1 MTPSPRLALLA
12 LGTAVLPVPMA
23 LTPLPAATGAGP
35 PTHEV
40 AVTTSVGSVSTWPA
54 YAASVPRFALDP
66 TAGNDGSVVVTAST
80 SDPGG
85 VVRIDGRPVASGHH
99 TRLTGLRPGDEISVM
114 IDDRAGHSAQSW
126 IYLPSTFPHLST
138 TGALTPDSATGSDHV
153 FVTLGNFLT
162 TTPYETVVDGNGVP
176 SWFEQGNGSDLK
188 PVDLGATRYQIA
200 RKAAGGGYAIDELDS
215 HFGTIRSHQLDGI
228 PASTDF
234 HDSELLPGGQT
245 LLLGYH
251 GASRNGHGYFDAVI
265 QIVDADGHT
274 TFSWDSKDYVDP
286 SEAYVDGGIGDYA
299 HINSLQYLPNSDI
312 LASFRNLGQVMR
324 IAGPDDPDYST
335 GHVIWRL
342 GGQRN
347 DFTFVDDPYGGNCA
361 QHMVRLLPNG
371 HLMLFD
377 NGSRADP
384 TGPIGPQSADM
395 CPDPQNPG
403 GARIARPQT
412 RIAEYDLDE
421 QAHTATLVWQF
432 VPTDRYAAFAG
443 SQQRLADGD
452 TFVGWA
458 QANDANGQPV
468 VEPVASLVS
477 ATPEEVWALY
487 AGGWFSYRAFLGPA
501 PDAVAP
507 TVDVTSPKPATDYVE
522 GQHVVA
528 DFGCTDTGGSD
539 LDTCTGSTD
548 DGAALNMKPGRH
560 TLKVTATDVAGNR
573 TTRRVHYHVAARSRP
588 DARVRAASGTWVG
601 DDVYGGWHHQHV
613 AVRQAR
619 AGAVRTRVSLQNDGA
634 AADRLLVAGAAGT
647 RHFAVRYRHD
657 GRNVTSEVLAGTLHT
672 GRLGPGA
679 TYTLTV
685 VTVRTQSAAP
695 GQKRVFTVRATSRSS
710 ARHDTVAVVA
720 HAVR

>member
-1 MTPSPRLALLA
+1 MRRLAVGAA
-12 LGTAVLPVPMA
+12 LVLVPMA
-23 LTPLPAATGAGP
+23 LTTVPVAAHADA
-35 PTHEV
+35 PTH
-40 AVTTSVGSVSTWPA
+40 AVVVSTSVGSVSTWPA

-66 TAGNDGSVVVTAST
+66 TADNDGSMVVTAST
-80 SDPGG
+80 SDPNG
-85 VVRIDGRPVASGHH
+85 VVRIDGRPVTSGQD
-99 TRLTGLRPGDEISVM
+99 TPVAGLQPGDEISVV
-114 IDDRAGHSAQSW
+114 IDDSAGHSVQSW

-138 TGALTPDSATGSDHV
+138 TGTFEPDSATGSDHV
-153 FVTLGNFLT
+153 FVTLGTFLT
-162 TTPYETVVDGNGVP
+162 TTPYEMVLDGNGVP
-176 SWFEQGNGSDLK
+176 SWFEQGSGSDLK
-188 PVDLGATRYQIA
+188 PVDLGTTRYQMA
-200 RKAAGGGYAIDELDS
+200 RKAAGGGYRIDELDS
-215 HFGTIRSHQLDGI
+215 QFATIRSHQLDGI

-234 HDSELLPGGQT
+234 HDSELLPGGKT
-245 LLLGYH
+245 LLLGYA
-251 GASRNGHGYFDAVI
+251 GATRNGHGYFDAVI

-274 TFSWDSKDYVDP
+274 TFSWNSKDYVDP

-347 DFTFVDDPYGGNCA
+347 DFTYIDDPYGGNCA
-361 QHMVRLLPNG
+361 QHMARLLPNG

-377 NGSRADP
+377 NGSRAEP

-412 RIAEYDLDE
+412 RVTEYDLDQ

-452 TFVGWA
+452 TFIGWS

-468 VEPVASLVS
+468 AEPVASLVT

-501 PDAVAP
+501 PDTVSPA
-507 TVDVTSPKPATDYVE
+507 VDVTSPDPATGYVE
-522 GQHVVA
+522 GENVVA
-528 DFGCTDTGGSD
+528 DFGCTDTGGSN
-539 LDTCTGSTD
+539 LDTCTGTTD
-548 DGAALNMKPGRH
+548 DGAAVSTSPGRH
-560 TLKVTATDVAGNR
+560 TLTVTGTDVAGNQ
-573 TTRRVHYHVAARSRP
+573 TTRRVHYQVAALSRP
-588 DARVRAASGTWVG
+588 DARVRSASGAWVG
-601 DDVYGGWHHQHV
+601 DDVYGGWSDQQV
-613 AVRQAR
+613 AVRLAQH
-619 AGAVRTRVSLQNDGA
+619 GAVRTQVSLQNDGV
-634 AADRLLVAGAAGT
+634 AADHLLVTGTAGN
-647 RHFAVRYRHD
+647 RHFTVRYLHD
-657 GRNVTSEVLAGTLHT
+657 GTDVTSQVLAGTLHT
-672 GRLGPGA
+672 GRLDPGA
-679 TYTLTV
+679 SYHLTM
-685 VTVRTQSAAP
+685 VTARTSHSSTGDVRTFKVQ
-695 GQKRVFTVRATSRSS
+695 ATSRAPS

-720 HAVR
+720 HATG